1 LGIFS
6 EDNDFVGIEIG
17 STAIKLVQ
25 LRRVNSTYNLVAFGT
40 AQLPPNL
47 SQSDSKLDMQK
58 VANIL
63 AQLVKS
69 SRVATKNVATAL
81 PGSAVF
87 STVIKMPPMSQSELA
102 QAVKYQA
109 EQNIPLKI
117 EDVRIDWQVIREN
130 PNTKESAVMV
140 VSAPNQKVSRMMEL
154 FGMADL
160 EVVYLE
166 TSPIAVA
173 RALSNPS
180 DPLVMIVDFGAAG
193 TELSVV
199 ENGVVSHVRSLPA
212 GGAAMTRA
220 IAQNLGLD
228 DAQAEQFKRKFG
240 LSQDKLEGQVSKA
253 MHPIISNITA
263 EIQRSIKFYS
273 EQYGGN
279 IQKIVLTG
287 GGAKM
292 PEMISYLKSLL
303 GIEVVYGNPWTK
315 VKYQPDVENQLSQLA
330 FEFAEVVGLAMRE
343 N

>member
-1 LGIFS
+1 MGIFS
-6 EDNDFVGIEIG
+6 DDKDFVGIEVG

-25 LRRVNSTYNLVAFGT
+25 LRKSNGVYNLVAFGS

-47 SQSDSKLDMQK
+47 AQSDSKLDMQK
-58 VANIL
+58 VANVL

-69 SRVATKNVATAL
+69 SHISTKNVVTAL

-87 STVIKMPPMSQSELA
+87 STVIKMPPMNQSELA

-109 EQNIPLKI
+109 EQNIPLKV

-130 PNTKESAVMV
+130 PNTKETAVMV
-140 VSAPNQKVSRMMEL
+140 VSAPNQKVDRVMDL
-154 FGMADL
+154 FGMAGL

-173 RALSNPS
+173 RALSS
-180 DPLVMIVDFGAAG
+180 TTDPLVMIVDLGSIG

-212 GGAAMTRA
+212 GGAAFTRA

-228 DAQAEQFKRKFG
+228 DVQAEQFKRKFG
-240 LSQDKLEGQVSKA
+240 LSQDKLEGQVSRA

-263 EIQRSIKFYS
+263 EIQRSMKFYS

-303 GIEVVYGNPWTK
+303 GVEVVYGNPWTK
-315 VKYQPDVENQLSQLA
+315 VKYQPDVESQLTQLG

>member
-6 EDNDFVGIEIG
+6 DDNDFVGIEVA

-25 LRRVNSTYNLVAFGT
+25 LRKSNGAFNLVAFGS

-47 SQSDSKLDMQK
+47 APSDSKLDMQK
-58 VANIL
+58 VAGIL
-63 AQLVKS
+63 SQLVKS
-69 SRVATKNVATAL
+69 SRVSTKNVATAL
-81 PGSAVF
+81 PGAAVF
-87 STVIKMPPMSQSELA
+87 STVIKMPPMNPTELA

-130 PNTKESAVMV
+130 PETKESAVMV
-140 VSAPNQKVSRMMEL
+140 VSAPNQKVNQVMEL
-154 FGMADL
+154 FGMADM

-173 RALSNPS
+173 RAISNPA
-180 DPLVMIVDFGAAG
+180 DPLVMIVDLGASSTG
-193 TELSVV
+193 LSVV
-199 ENGVVSHVRSLPA
+199 ENGIVSHVRSLPA
-212 GGAAMTRA
+212 GGAALTRA

-228 DAQAEQFKRKFG
+228 NAQAEQFKRKFG

-253 MHPIISNITA
+253 MYPIISNITL

-279 IQKIVLTG
+279 VQKIVLTG
-287 GGAKM
+287 GGARM

-303 GIEVVYGNPWTK
+303 GIEVVYGNAWTK
-315 VKYQPDVENQLSQLA
+315 VKYQPAVEGQLSQLA

>member
-1 LGIFS
+1 MRIFTD
-6 EDNDFVGIEIG
+6 DNDFVGIEVG
-17 STAIKLVQ
+17 SSAIKLVQ
-25 LRRVNSTYNLVAFGT
+25 LRKSGGAYNLVAFGS

-47 SQSDSKLDMQK
+47 AQSDSKLDMQK
-58 VANIL
+58 VANVMS
-63 AQLVKS
+63 QLVKS
-69 SRVATKNVATAL
+69 SRVSTKNVVTAL

-87 STVIKMPPMSQSELA
+87 STVIKMPPMNPSELA

-117 EDVRIDWQVIREN
+117 EDVRIDWQIVREN
-130 PNTKESAVMV
+130 PNTKETAVMV
-140 VSAPNQKVSRMMEL
+140 VSAPNQKVARVMDL
-154 FGMADL
+154 FVMAEL
-160 EVVYLE
+160 EVIYLE

-173 RALSNPS
+173 RALSNTT
-180 DPLVMIVDFGAAG
+180 DPLVMIVDLGSAG

-212 GGAAMTRA
+212 GGAALTRA

-228 DAQAEQFKRKFG
+228 DVQAEQFKHKFG
-240 LSQDKLEGQVSKA
+240 LSQDKLEGQVSRA
-253 MHPIISNITA
+253 MQPIISNITA
-263 EIQRSIKFYS
+263 EIQRSMKFYS

-287 GGAKM
+287 GGARM

-303 GIEVVYGNPWTK
+303 GIEVVYGNPWAK
-315 VKYQPDVENQLSQLA
+315 VKYQPDVESQLNQLG

>member
-1 LGIFS
+1 MGIFS
-6 EDNDFVGIEIG
+6 DDKDFVGIEVG
-17 STAIKLVQ
+17 NTAIKLVQ
-25 LRRVNSTYNLVAFGT
+25 LRKSNGVYNLVAFGS

-47 SQSDSKLDMQK
+47 AQSDSKLDMQK
-58 VANIL
+58 VANVL

-69 SRVATKNVATAL
+69 SHISTKNVVTAL

-87 STVIKMPPMSQSELA
+87 STVIKMPPMNQSELA

-117 EDVRIDWQVIREN
+117 EDVRIDWQIIREN
-130 PNTKESAVMV
+130 PNTKETAVLV
-140 VSAPNQKVSRMMEL
+140 VSAPNQKVDRVMEL
-154 FGMADL
+154 FGMAGL

-173 RALSNPS
+173 RALSNTT
-180 DPLVMIVDFGAAG
+180 DPLVMIVDLGSIG

-212 GGAAMTRA
+212 GGAALTKA

-228 DAQAEQFKRKFG
+228 DVQAEQFKRKFG
-240 LSQDKLEGQVSKA
+240 LSQDKLEGQVSRA

-263 EIQRSIKFYS
+263 EIQRSMKFYN

-303 GIEVVYGNPWTK
+303 GVEVVYGNSWTK
-315 VKYQPDVENQLSQLA
+315 IKYQPDVESQLTQLG
-330 FEFAEVVGLAMRE
+330 FEFAEVVGLAMRD